1 MVSLKKWL
9 RFNVF
14 IVILKSQICAR
25 EVVKLLP
32 LGGYEQGFVI
42 FSGQILF
49 RKHDDSLQASSPFG
63 GGRGEAGKKSCYSMV
78 LAAMFPGGLT

>member
-1 MVSLKKWL
+1 M
-9 RFNVF
+9 
-14 IVILKSQICAR
+14 
-25 EVVKLLP
+25 KLLP

-49 RKHDDSLQASSPFG
+49 RKHDDSLRASSPFG
-63 GGRGEAGKKSCYSMV
+63 GAEKSCYSML

>member
-1 MVSLKKWL
+1 MVSLKKMFL
-9 RFNVF
+9 LLFLSHKFVHTCE
-14 IVILKSQICAR
+14 I
-25 EVVKLLP
+25 VKLLP

-49 RKHDDSLQASSPFG
+49 RKHDDSLRASSPFG
-63 GGRGEAGKKSCYSMV
+63 GAEKSCYSML

>member
-1 MVSLKKWL
+1 M
-9 RFNVF
+9 FF
-14 IVILKSQICAR
+14 VILNSQICAR
-25 EVVKLLP
+25 EIVKLLP

-63 GGRGEAGKKSCYSMV
+63 GAGGGGEEIMLQHGACCHVPRWPHLVHHNWRACS
-78 LAAMFPGGLT
+78 

>member
-1 MVSLKKWL
+1 M
-9 RFNVF
+9 
-14 IVILKSQICAR
+14 
-25 EVVKLLP
+25 KLLP

-63 GGRGEAGKKSCYSMV
+63 GGGGRRGGGGEKSCYSML

>member
-1 MVSLKKWL
+1 M
-9 RFNVF
+9 
-14 IVILKSQICAR
+14 
-25 EVVKLLP
+25 KLLP

-49 RKHDDSLQASSPFG
+49 RKHDDSLRASSPFG
-63 GGRGEAGKKSCYSMV
+63 GAGGGGGEKSCYSML